1 MLVKGLEGNMEPGE
15 LQKKLEVLAH
25 LESSGGKNKL
35 HAPQTSGIHK
45 GTRAVSSYGLMPNTV
60 KEFTLRNKEFQ
71 KTPTGQLILQNIDNP
86 EAINKIT
93 EQQEHDD
100 AIMSAL
106 LNEQR
111 NRISKYADESDD
123 PELLNVFA
131 HRRGVSGAIKAAKDD
146 SYYEDPYV
154 KAYQEEKARRF
165 PQLQS
170 FLKK

>member
-1 MLVKGLEGNMEPGE
+1 MESDKIA
-15 LQKKLEVLAH
+15 KKLAILSH
-25 LESSGGKNKL
+25 LESSGGKNKQ
-35 HAPQTSGIHK
+35 HAMQTSGIHK

-60 KEFTLRNKEFQ
+60 KEFILRNKEFQ
-71 KTPTGQLILQNIDNP
+71 KTPTGQKLMAVLDNP

-100 AIMSAL
+100 AIMSEL
-106 LNEQR
+106 LKEQSS
-111 NRISKYADESDD
+111 RISKHADENDD
-123 PELLNVFA
+123 QELLNIFA

-146 SYYEDPYV
+146 SYYDDPYV
-154 KAYQEEKARRF
+154 KAYQQEKLKRF